1 MNRIKLLR
9 YGRGLTMSE
18 VQSQTGVSYP
28 TLRTLEEA
36 DEPQPTAPIA
46 KTLADF
52 YEVSVAELLG
62 VETKDAA

>member
-9 YGRGLTMSE
+9 YDRGLTMSD
-18 VQSQTGVSYP
+18 VQVKTGVSYP
-28 TLRTLEEA
+28 TLRALEEA

-52 YEVSVAELLG
+52 YEVTVAELLG
-62 VETKDAA
+62 IETKDAA